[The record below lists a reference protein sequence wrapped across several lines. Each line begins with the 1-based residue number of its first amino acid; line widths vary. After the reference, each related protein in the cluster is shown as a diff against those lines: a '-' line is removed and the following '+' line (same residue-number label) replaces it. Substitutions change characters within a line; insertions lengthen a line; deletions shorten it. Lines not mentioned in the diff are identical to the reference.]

1 MLRECAGSRSEG
13 TPRMRWIGNM
23 KECLGKRGL
32 DFREGKE
39 WRLSGLLYA
48 DDSVLCGESEED
60 LREIVENFIEVFRRR
75 GLKVN
80 ADKSNVMSLGS

>member
-32 DFREGKE
+32 NFREARDMVHDRSE
-39 WRLSGLLYA
+39 WWGNEPLTLTRSQLYEVVMGWK
-48 DDSVLCGESEED
+48 SCMR
-60 LREIVENFIEVFRRR
+60 REVVIF
-75 GLKVN
+75 
-80 ADKSNVMSLGS
+80 DK